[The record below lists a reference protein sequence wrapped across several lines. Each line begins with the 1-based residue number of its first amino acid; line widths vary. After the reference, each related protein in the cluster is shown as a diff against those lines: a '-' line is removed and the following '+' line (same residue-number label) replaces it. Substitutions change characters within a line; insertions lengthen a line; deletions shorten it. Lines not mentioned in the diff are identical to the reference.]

1 MIFFV
6 QMLKFVRN
14 FIVKIIKRLISSYQ
28 ENQHKKCMPKSL
40 FALLTVL
47 ICSFSYSQKVYT
59 LKGKV
64 IDENTKLPIESA
76 TVYLSNAKDST
87 VIDYTITNK
96 LGNFDLKIKKINYP
110 VLLKVSFVSYQ
121 EFKMALEKVS
131 ENKDFETI
139 SLKENTT
146 KLNEV
151 VIKSEAPP
159 IRIKKDTLEFNASSF
174 KVRPDAN
181 VETLLKQLPGVEI
194 DEDGKITVNGKEVNQ
209 ILVNGKP
216 FFDKDGKIALQNL
229 PSDIINKVQ
238 VTDTKTKKEEKTGAA
253 SSSNNASINLTIDEK
268 KNKGFFGKAMAGY
281 GSSKRYESS
290 ALLNYFKNKQKIS
303 VLASSNN
310 INSTGFSMDEVFDN
324 MGGGRNTNIWFSDN
338 GTFGING
345 RRFGSG
351 NGITQSNLVG
361 INYSDEWIKD
371 SEASLSYFYSGAN
384 TKNDNRTSTT
394 NFLPSGNFTTN
405 SNSSTDEDR
414 YVHNAKAVF
423 EYKIDSTATIAIE
436 PNFTKS
442 NNKSKSSATQKSL
455 DATNALLNESTS
467 DNFYENTMDSFAN
480 TLTFTRAF
488 KRKGKYLS
496 LVFEN
501 ENSKSIEDENIK
513 SNTIF
518 YQDAVPDDNRNQFN
532 SSKNR
537 SAKYNTE
544 IEFFQPIT
552 DSLQVKLG
560 LEYLINDKKD
570 RRESYEF
577 DAINQSY
584 SIFNDALSNR
594 FNSYEKTI
602 TPNTGFTFNRSKLNL
617 NLNVG
622 TTIINYDTDSNYL
635 NLATNLTKKYM
646 LPLID
651 FYGSYRFSKS
661 KNLWVNY
668 NYEYS
673 LPSAK
678 QILPVEDLS
687 NPLNTIIGN
696 PNLEMNKYHAM
707 YLSYRDFDYATRSG
721 YGLNLGGNFYD
732 SQFVSSVTYDDN
744 RKRTTTYENIS
755 GTYTSW
761 ASVYW
766 NKSIKKEGY
775 KFRYELR
782 LGNNFGLSKGFTD
795 GQSYSAKSYTLSPRA
810 NFTYEYGELL
820 TINPSYNYSLNT
832 INYTNYV
839 IEKAT
844 NFSHKFNVQITS
856 FWPKNWTFGNDFGY
870 TYNSNIADG
879 FKKDFFLWNSSLSYS
894 FFQKQLMAKVKVYD
908 LLNQNQSVTRN
919 INATS
924 IREEENTILKRYV
937 MFSLTYKLDKF
948 ANKEKKSGGIMWH

>member
-1 MIFFV
+1 
-6 QMLKFVRN
+6 
-14 FIVKIIKRLISSYQ
+14 
-28 ENQHKKCMPKSL
+28 MPKSL
-40 FALLTVL
+40 FALVIFF
-47 ICSFSYSQKVYT
+47 ICSFSFGQNGFT

-64 IDENTKLPIESA
+64 IDETTKLPIESA

-110 VLLKVSFVSYQ
+110 VLLKVSFVTYQ
-121 EFKMALEKVS
+121 EYKIALEKVS
-131 ENKDFETI
+131 ENKDFGTLV
-139 SLKENTT
+139 LKERINN
-146 KLNEV
+146 LNEV

-194 DEDGKITVNGKEVNQ
+194 DEVGKITVNGKEVNQ

-238 VTDTKTKKEEKTGAA
+238 VTDTKTKKEEQTGAA
-253 SSSNNASINLTIDEK
+253 ASSNNASINLTIDEK

-281 GSSKRYESS
+281 GSDKRYESS
-290 ALLNYFKNKQKIS
+290 MLLNHFEGKRKIS

-310 INSTGFSMDEVFDN
+310 INATGFSMDEVFDN
-324 MGGGRNTNIWFSDN
+324 MSGGRNRNVWFNDN
-338 GTFGING
+338 GSFGING

-384 TKNDNRTSTT
+384 TKNNNRTSSTI
-394 NFLPSGNFTTN
+394 FLPSGNFTTN
-405 SNSSTDEDR
+405 SKSNTDEDR
-414 YVHNAKAVF
+414 YVHNASAVF
-423 EYKIDSTATIAIE
+423 EFKIDSTASIIVE

-442 NNKSKSSATQKSL
+442 NTKNRSIASQKSL
-455 DATNALLNESTS
+455 NATNTLLNESVS
-467 DNFYENTMDSFAN
+467 DNFYENNLNSFAN
-480 TLTFTRAF
+480 TLSYTKSF
-488 KRKGKYLS
+488 KKKGKYIS

-501 ENSKSIEDENIK
+501 ENAINKDDENIN

-518 YQDAVPDDNRNQFN
+518 YQDAIPDDTRNQFN
-532 SSKNR
+532 NSKNR
-537 SAKYNTE
+537 SEKYNTE
-544 IEFFQPIT
+544 FEFFQPIT
-552 DSLQVKLG
+552 DSLQIKLG
-560 LEYLINDKKD
+560 FEYLINTKKES
-570 RRESYEF
+570 RESFEF
-577 DAINQSY
+577 DAANQSY
-584 SIFNDALSNR
+584 SIYNDVLSNS
-594 FNSYEKTI
+594 FNSNEKTI
-602 TPNTGFTFNRSKLNL
+602 IPNTGLTFNKTKLNM

-622 TTIINYDTDSNYL
+622 TSIINYDTNSNYL
-635 NLATNLTKKYM
+635 SLTTNLTKEYL
-646 LPLID
+646 LPYVNL
-651 FYGSYRFSKS
+651 YGSYRFSKS
-661 KNLWVNY
+661 KNIWVNY

-673 LPSAK
+673 LPSAR
-678 QILPVEDLS
+678 QILPVEDLA

-696 PNLEMNKYHAM
+696 PNLELNKYHSI
-707 YLSYRDFDYATRSG
+707 YFSYRDFDYETRSG
-721 YGLNLGGNFYD
+721 YGVNAGGNFND
-732 SQFVSSVTYDDN
+732 SQIVASVTFDDN
-744 RKRTTTYENIS
+744 RKRTTTYNNVS
-755 GTYTSW
+755 GTYNSW
-761 ASVYW
+761 FGAYW
-766 NKSIKKEGY
+766 NKSIKKDGF

-782 LGNNFGLSKGFTD
+782 MNNNFGLSKGFTD
-795 GQSYSAKSYTLSPRA
+795 GQLYSARSYNFSPRV
-810 NFTYEYGELL
+810 NLTYEYGELL
-820 TINPSYNYSLNT
+820 TINPSYNYSLNN
-832 INYTNYV
+832 IKYTNYV
-839 IEKAT
+839 IEEAS
-844 NFSHKFNVQITS
+844 NFTHKFNVQITS

-870 TYNSNIADG
+870 SYNSNIAEG

-924 IREEENTILKRYV
+924 IREEENTVLQRYV

-948 ANKEKKSGGIMWH
+948 ANKEKKPSGGIIWH